1 MDKLQKQIFSLGP
14 STVVLLIALLV
25 FVVLVVITA
34 ILPIAGYRPNTTE
47 SLASQETVV
56 LPNQPLHLT
65 IHHPYEEDY
74 SVIVK
79 FTSVSN
85 ADKVRCPTVEGDCFP
100 KPDHKFVIVS
110 YQNKNTGRYE
120 ESIRMKAE
128 LYVTEDSI
136 YRSWYGEKGLS
147 NEVRVRPSKISLS
160 HDVFSI
166 PQNET
171 PLFLTGKFTGPRL
184 QETRFK
190 LKIP

>member
-1 MDKLQKQIFSLGP
+1 MG
-14 STVVLLIALLV
+14 
-25 FVVLVVITA
+25 ITT
-34 ILPIAGYRPNTTE
+34 ILPIAGYQSDTTK

-110 YQNKNTGRYE
+110 YQNNNTGRYE
-120 ESIRMKAE
+120 ESIRMEAE

-136 YRSWYGEKGLS
+136 YKSWYGKKGLS
-147 NEVRVRPSKISLS
+147 NKVRVRPTETSLS
-160 HDVFSI
+160 QEVFSI

-171 PLFLTGKFTGPRL
+171 PLFLAGKFTGPRL
-184 QETRFK
+184 EETKFK

>member
-1 MDKLQKQIFSLGP
+1 MDKLQKQIISLGP
-14 STVVLLIALLV
+14 STVVLLLALLV
-25 FVVLVVITA
+25 FVVLVGITA
-34 ILPIAGYRPNTTE
+34 ILPITGYRPNTTE

-56 LPNQPLHLT
+56 LPNQPLQLNG
-65 IHHPYEEDY
+65 EDY

-100 KPDHKFVIVS
+100 KPNHKFVIVS
-110 YQNKNTGRYE
+110 YQNSNTGRYE